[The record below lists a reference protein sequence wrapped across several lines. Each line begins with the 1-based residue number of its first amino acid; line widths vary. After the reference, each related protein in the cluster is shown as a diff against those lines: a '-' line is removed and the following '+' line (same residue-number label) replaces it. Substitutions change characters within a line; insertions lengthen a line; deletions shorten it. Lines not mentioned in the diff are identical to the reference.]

1 MLFLCENLSGQGEAA
16 GIRIW
21 ECRGL
26 DTLVVI
32 PDTICGQPVTELAPY
47 VFSARAAYEDA
58 VRGECF
64 WWDGTDGVRTG
75 AGEQKNDSAGAL
87 QGRRSVLSS
96 DVQSKADSMF
106 TSSQKPDPALE
117 EQREADGMFMSLR
130 KPGPAPEEQR
140 EADGIFTSSQKQ
152 KPYEPDALPAVRGDR
167 LEELRL
173 PAHLSRVGAYA
184 FYNCEN
190 LRRLEL
196 YSTTLDWGAGVFTG
210 CYGIRELTAHVD
222 EDRRS
227 CLREVLAELRQTL
240 ELTYIPEEREEDRS
254 VHPTGSTSGA
264 GVPAADLDPHSSYQP
279 ERFPERRR
287 CARLILPEFFEEAVE
302 NTPARIL
309 VTETHGC
316 GHKYRNAFVRT
327 QFQFSEYD
335 GLFPHVQVQEPEEL
349 VTELALLR
357 LKYPYRLEER
367 YERRYLEYL
376 TEHAVT
382 AAAKAV
388 RDGHMD
394 RLQWLFGH
402 IPYDAAQTDRLL
414 EVAGEAGKQ
423 DAVSYLM
430 DRKRGMG
437 GARRR
442 RFSL

>member
-1 MLFLCENLSGQGEAA
+1 MLFLCEKLSGQGEAA

-75 AGEQKNDSAGAL
+75 AGERKNDSAGAL
-87 QGRRSVLSS
+87 QGRKPVLSS
-96 DVQSKADSMF
+96 EAQSES
-106 TSSQKPDPALE
+106 
-117 EQREADGMFMSLR
+117 DGMFMSLR
-130 KPGPAPEEQR
+130 KPGSAPQPQS
-140 EADGIFTSSQKQ
+140 EADGVFTSAQ

-167 LEELRL
+167 LEELCL

-184 FYNCEN
+184 FYNCGK
-190 LRRLEL
+190 LRKLEF
-196 YSTTLDWGAGVFTG
+196 YSTMPDWGAGVFTG

-222 EDRRS
+222 ENRRS

-240 ELTYIPEEREEDRS
+240 ELTYIPEAGQKIQMTY
-254 VHPTGSTSGA
+254 PAKPASGA
-264 GVPAADLDPHSSYQP
+264 AFSVPGLELHPLFQP

-357 LKYPYRLEER
+357 LMYPYQLEEKHGK
-367 YERRYLEYL
+367 RYLEYL
-376 TEHAVT
+376 TEHAVI

-402 IPYDAAQTDRLL
+402 IPYDAAQIDRLL
-414 EVAGEAGKQ
+414 EAAGKAGKQ

-430 DRKRGMG
+430 EQKRGLG
-437 GARRR
+437 GVRRR
-442 RFSL
+442 LFSL